1 MGTDSTE
8 EDKYDVSKLSLE
20 TLKNPKMLIAGAI
33 AALGGVMY
41 AGDGFTIEFS
51 TCVVEEAVEAEPALE
66 VIELEAPEEPQEDP
80 EEAPEEPEAASG

>member
-1 MGTDSTE
+1 MEKDTE

-51 TCVVEEAVEAEPALE
+51 TCVVEEDVPALE
-66 VIELEAPEEPQEDP
+66 VIELEAPQEEPK
-80 EEAPEEPEAASG
+80 EAPEEPPAEG

>member
-1 MGTDSTE
+1 MEKDTE

-41 AGDGFTIEFS
+41 AGDGFTFEFS
-51 TCVVEEAVEAEPALE
+51 TCVVEEDETALE